1 MGSARDF
8 LEESYGEWTLDF
20 VVGLVLDSDKIAS
33 FLARWWKSTKKPWHA
48 EQILGPFKVA
58 TWLAHADAPNH
69 HKRGY
74 VHMTS
79 I

>member
-48 EQILGPFKVA
+48 EQAHLKLQRG
-58 TWLAHADAPNH
+58 WLTPMPLIIIKGDM
-69 HKRGY
+69 Y
-74 VHMTS
+74 